1 MVIFGTG
8 WQILAFCHQEIKFY
22 VPRILNVND
31 VVNYHCIHVNG
42 FISGKDAFVLNVVL
56 EDQKMQIPI
65 NGMDVFVI
73 LVIKQE
79 MNNTNGKDVNVQSVL
94 KNVINGNMTID
105 HLHLELD
112 VQIITIMFVLNVVRK
127 KANPLDSS

>member
-1 MVIFGTG
+1 M
-8 WQILAFCHQEIKFY
+8 
-22 VPRILNVND
+22 
-31 VVNYHCIHVNG
+31 
-42 FISGKDAFVLNVVL
+42 LNVVL